1 MLPTSVCIGVSC
13 IYKGLVILISSINS
27 DDDDDD
33 EDDGKLLP
41 ASRQTVTHNPLFFFE
56 KRRDN
61 YHVSVINFQQP
72 NQIKDLD
79 KVFEL
84 ACYFVYSLF
93 GKDCIV

>member
-13 IYKGLVILISSINS
+13 VYKGLVILISSINS
-27 DDDDDD
+27 VG

-41 ASRQTVTHNPLFFFE
+41 ASRQTVTHNPIFFFE

-84 ACYFVYSLF
+84 ECYFVYSLF